1 MVDSWLPALDI
12 HSRRFS
18 LWPGRAPL
26 IKQGSEGVPM
36 KTLLAIDRGN
46 TFTKLSVSVGKKLA
60 EIQSCSDDNLG
71 REITRLYSAYPIENT
86 IFSDVRDAYTNDAIN
101 KLLPNPLLKV
111 IHTLKF
117 PFLLNYSTPETI
129 GADRLANMTGA
140 CALRPEQN
148 VLVIDFGTCTTYSL
162 LIAGA
167 FLGGS
172 IAPGRSMRFKALHH
186 FTGTLPLIE
195 PSADQ
200 KSLLG
205 TSTTG
210 SILSGVDHAIVLET
224 DAMISE
230 YKSQYDH
237 LEVILTGGDY
247 SFFENSLKSATFVEP
262 QLTQIGL
269 HELLRQNIL

>member
-1 MVDSWLPALDI
+1 
-12 HSRRFS
+12 
-18 LWPGRAPL
+18 
-26 IKQGSEGVPM
+26 
-36 KTLLAIDRGN
+36 
-46 TFTKLSVSVGKKLA
+46 
-60 EIQSCSDDNLG
+60 
-71 REITRLYSAYPIENT
+71 
-86 IFSDVRDAYTNDAIN
+86 
-101 KLLPNPLLKV
+101 
-111 IHTLKF
+111 
-117 PFLLNYSTPETI
+117 
-129 GADRLANMTGA
+129 
-140 CALRPEQN
+140 
-148 VLVIDFGTCTTYSL
+148 L

-224 DAMISE
+224 DAMISA

-237 LEVILTGGDY
+237 LVVILTGGDY

-269 HELLRQNIL
+269 HELLRHNIL